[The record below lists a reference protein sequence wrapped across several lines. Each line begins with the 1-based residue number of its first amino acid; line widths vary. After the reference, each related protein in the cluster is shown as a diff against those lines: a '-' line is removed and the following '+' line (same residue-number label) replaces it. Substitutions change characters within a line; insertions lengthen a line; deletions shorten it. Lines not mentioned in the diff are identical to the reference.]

1 MQKVFAIAGAEGAT
15 RYTVACGAGGGLMW
29 AQMNQLPGDGY
40 NIVGINLPHI
50 VFQPIEGQATAA
62 VRYVDAEGRVV
73 DLGLV
78 AALDT
83 TVTPELEAEGL
94 ARDLVRLVQQT
105 RKDLDLAITDRIALD
120 LALPAPI
127 DAAVRRHEGAV
138 RDAVLATSVTYLDA
152 GGDDFVSFTVGALPV
167 ALRVRRS

>member
-1 MQKVFAIAGAEGAT
+1 M
-15 RYTVACGAGGGLMW
+15 
-29 AQMNQLPGDGY
+29 
-40 NIVGINLPHI
+40 
-50 VFQPIEGQATAA
+50 
-62 VRYVDAEGRVV
+62 
-73 DLGLV
+73 